1 MAKKRVE
8 KIEDLNN
15 VYYVYGDEEL
25 LIQQALDRLKALFGA
40 EADADFNLEVIDA
53 AAMGADH
60 VVDAAETIPLMSPR
74 RLVIARGAE
83 TLSKKEQEVI
93 NSYLDRANP
102 ATVLVLAAC
111 GSGPGERDSGV
122 IKKVESSPL
131 YKKVV
136 AAGGEPLKFSFGA
149 RGRQKKVSD
158 WVTEEFDRRGKT
170 IQPAARD
177 MLLEMVGRELRDL
190 EDAVERVCLYAADS
204 ASVGCDE
211 ITQVVVPS
219 AEQGIFELV
228 DSVADRRR
236 DLSLYLLNKLIR
248 QGESPQR
255 IFSLLLRQFRLIA
268 RTKSLARDHEYGDIA
283 STLGIPPFLVGKCL
297 KQSARFSAE
306 RLRSAFGEFR
316 RAQVEMHSNRYLGE
330 KEYQG
335 AILEM
340 LIVKIIG

>member
-1 MAKKRVE
+1 VARKRVE
-8 KIEDLNN
+8 KIEELNS

-25 LIQQALDRLKALFGA
+25 LIEQGLNRLKALFAA
-40 EADADFNLEVIDA
+40 EADSDFNVEVIDA
-53 AAMGADH
+53 ATMGAEH
-60 VVDAAETIPLMSPR
+60 VVDSAETIPLMSPR
-74 RLVIARGAE
+74 RLVIARGVE
-83 TLSKKEQEVI
+83 TLSKKEQGI
-93 NSYLDRANP
+93 IAAYLDRANP
-102 ATVLVLAAC
+102 ATVLVLATG
-111 GSGPGERDSGV
+111 GSGPGQRDTGV
-122 IKKVESSPL
+122 IKKVESSAL
-131 YKKVV
+131 YKKVLSV
-136 AAGGEPLKFSFGA
+136 GGEPLKSSFGA

-158 WVTEEFDRRGKT
+158 WISDEFSRRGKT

-177 MLLEMVGRELRDL
+177 MLAEMVGKELRDL
-190 EDAVERVCLYAADS
+190 EDAIERVCLYAADS
-204 ASVGCDE
+204 TSVSTEE

-255 IFSLLLRQFRLIA
+255 IFGLLLRQFRLIA
-268 RTKSLARDHEYGDIA
+268 RCKSLARDHEYQEIA

-297 KQSARFSAE
+297 KQSNRFSSD

-316 RAQVEMHSNRYLGE
+316 QAQVEMHSGRYLSE